1 MLYQSTD
8 RFQIPNIA
16 FIYLVYAIVISWFI
30 SEYRLFI
37 DGFDEAKKDLLNS
50 ISDLAITTDLALKIN
65 HVNANAQQL
74 FAIDGNQSIRQLLV
88 NYSQST
94 AIQVQESLQ
103 KLLHH
108 PENELEM
115 NLTIPAIGEQI
126 FMVKAAP
133 FKKGEQQLGHT
144 FLLKDLTLIR
154 QKEKELEAANAAKD
168 RLFAIISHDLRKPA
182 LAFRGITKKVKYLIR
197 KEDFDTL
204 FKYGASLEKA
214 AFSLNSLL
222 TNLLHWALQQRDV
235 LPYDPCLLYTSPSP
249 RD

>member
-1 MLYQSTD
+1 
-8 RFQIPNIA
+8 
-16 FIYLVYAIVISWFI
+16 
-30 SEYRLFI
+30 
-37 DGFDEAKKDLLNS
+37 
-50 ISDLAITTDLALKIN
+50 
-65 HVNANAQQL
+65 
-74 FAIDGNQSIRQLLV
+74 
-88 NYSQST
+88 
-94 AIQVQESLQ
+94 
-103 KLLHH
+103 
-108 PENELEM
+108 M

-235 LPYDPCLLYTSPSP
+235 LPYDPVPIDVEAAAKEIYDFFHQIAVDKGIDLEINIAADSVAFADLNAFMTIVRNLLDNAIKYTPVGGRIDISSEKLAEGIIFKAVSYTHLTLPTKA
-249 RD
+249 